1 MRILIADDD
10 LLLATTLAN
19 MVEKCGHAVSGFAR
33 TGVGAI
39 RAYGEQRPDVVL
51 MDFSMSK
58 INGANASRMILS
70 QYPAAKIVMLS
81 GFLSKEDLSLV
92 ECGAVIME
100 SKPLDFERLREIL
113 DHLDPAERGF
123 NPS

>member
-1 MRILIADDD
+1 M
-10 LLLATTLAN
+10 LATTLGD
-19 MVEKCGHAVSGFAR
+19 MIERCGHEVSGFAR

-58 INGANASRMILS
+58 INGANASRLILS

-92 ECGAVIME
+92 KCGAVIME
-100 SKPLDFERLREIL
+100 PKPLEMERLKEIL
-113 DHLDPAERGF
+113 DNFAPGI

>member
-10 LLLATTLAN
+10 LMLAATLAD
-19 MVEKCGHAVSGFAR
+19 MVEKCGHEVSGFAR

-39 RAYGEQRPDVVL
+39 RAYGEQRPEVVL
-51 MDFSMSK
+51 MDFSMTG

-70 QYPAAKIVMLS
+70 QHPRAKIVILS

-100 SKPLDFERLREIL
+100 PKPIDTGRLREIL
-113 DHLDPAERGF
+113 DDLDLAAHGF